1 MRSCKIDKNLESIII
16 GDSVVA
22 CDTIMNAVV
31 KSYGNLAFYE
41 KKIYFYVISDAIIV
55 FRFFYIN
62 CTYMKHPPPSPPPMF
77 LSIVGKQKCFQYF

>member
-1 MRSCKIDKNLESIII
+1 MRSCKIDKNLESII

-41 KKIYFYVISDAIIV
+41 KNIYFYFISDAIIV

-62 CTYMKHPPPSPPPMF
+62 CNYMKHPPPPCFYQSLESRKVF
-77 LSIVGKQKCFQYF
+77 SIFDM